1 MVCDFGFARDAN
13 DCELCEC
20 APNPGGGGLCPDFNV
35 PNLIVFSPN
44 PDECAE
50 IPGWFGVRTLEEA
63 APSFA
68 CGDGD
73 VIYDDDDC
81 GCGCYAP

>member
-1 MVCDFGFARDAN
+1 MVCDFGFATDAN

-20 APNPGGGGLCPDFNV
+20 APNPGGGGLCPDFND
-35 PNLIVFSPN
+35 PTLIVFSPD
-44 PDECAE
+44 PDECDE
-50 IPGWFGVRTLEEA
+50 IPGRFGVRTLEEA

-73 VIYDDDDC
+73 IIYDDDDC